1 MDGKYRG
8 SGSHWNSN
16 ISGSGRHFLKKESN
30 GSRPSSFSSADLDY
44 LVDMCSDVDE
54 LDITPRLSPSPP
66 QPQSVG
72 VTDTS
77 IPSKHNDVQSLNH
90 IQRDIPALF
99 TAGIDRQQSTAQY
112 VMSRTMHSQPYAPAT
127 KVKAMPVEVNIVRV
141 GTKFHMIPT
150 SEDGNNLLAN
160 IMSNSNGATEVSV
173 TIVSENRQS
182 STTSERT
189 QPTSSLVSKSASVT
203 NPKHIYKTS
212 CDTFRVQMSKGSKAN
227 PNGKFSRNARHE
239 LDAFWLCEFALI
251 MMDRPSDFNDLLK
264 NGNFKCMLERGMVST
279 PHDYAQQLKTQFS
292 RLCNLNLL
300 KPSESAHIVQTLR
313 QYLPGLFDA
322 VVDKEHVPS
331 DNRRQLLTAM
341 SKGSFSD
348 MDHKKRRKS
357 PHSLADLTSQYVLE
371 KRNSRKDVLGGD
383 TVTSAIV

>member
-1 MDGKYRG
+1 MDSKYRG
-8 SGSHWNSN
+8 SSGHWSSN

-54 LDITPRLSPSPP
+54 LDLTPRLSPSPP
-66 QPQSVG
+66 QSQPVA
-72 VTDTS
+72 VPDTAMS
-77 IPSKHNDVQSLNH
+77 SKHNDIPSLNH
-90 IQRDIPALF
+90 MQRDIPALF
-99 TAGIDRQQSTAQY
+99 TAGVDHQQPTAQY
-112 VMSRTMHSQPYAPAT
+112 VVNRYSQPSVPT
-127 KVKAMPVEVNIVRV
+127 SKSKPRSVEVNIVRV
-141 GTKFHMIPT
+141 GNKFHMIPT
-150 SEDGNNLLAN
+150 SED
-160 IMSNSNGATEVSV
+160 SNSFLAHVLNNSNDGMEISV
-173 TIVSENRQS
+173 TIVNENRNS
-182 STTSERT
+182 SALSERT
-189 QPTSSLVSKSASVT
+189 QPVASFASKSAT

-279 PHDYAQQLKTQFS
+279 PNDYAQQLKTQFS

-383 TVTSAIV
+383 TVASAIV